1 MEDDYL
7 VLGGTLHKVCRLHS
21 KEAERVF
28 EGLGLHR
35 GQPPLLR
42 LLWKQDGRTHS
53 ELATHMNVQPATIS
67 RMLKRMEHHGFV
79 VRRPDRMDE
88 RVSRVFL
95 TEKGR
100 QVQEAV
106 FDGLRALDR
115 KTFGSLSEAE
125 RKTFLRLLERVRT
138 NLADEAG
145 GDVHHG

>member
-42 LLWKQDGRTHS
+42 LLWQRDGRTHS
-53 ELATHMNVQPATIS
+53 ELATHMHVQPATIS
-67 RMLKRMEHHGFV
+67 RMLKRMEHRGFV
-79 VRRPDRMDE
+79 VRRSDRMDE
-88 RVSRVFL
+88 RVSRVYL
-95 TEKGR
+95 TDKGR
-100 QVQEAV
+100 EVQEAV

-115 KTFGSLSEAE
+115 KTFGSLTAAE
-125 RKTFLRLLERVRT
+125 RATILHLLERVRT
-138 NLADEAG
+138 NLAEQAE
-145 GDVHHG
+145 GDAHHG